1 MGNAYGR
8 SRVRHSRVVYHKRNL
23 NLRVYEPDEALRGMP
38 FCLRE
43 ERKEG
48 RGRGARWRN
57 VDVGFVGKLTVTS
70 GVTTC
75 FPFLGRWGKH
85 CSDWCF
91 GLRYALQFAQWI
103 SLPQSAE
110 AR

>member
-1 MGNAYGR
+1 MCNAYGR

-38 FCLRE
+38 FSLRE
-43 ERKEG
+43 ERKEE
-48 RGRGARWRN
+48 REERCKVRN

-75 FPFLGRWGKH
+75 FPFLGRWGN
-85 CSDWCF
+85 SECF

>member
-1 MGNAYGR
+1 MCNAYGR
-8 SRVRHSRVVYHKRNL
+8 SRVRHSRVVYYKRNL

-43 ERKEG
+43 ERKEE

-70 GVTTC
+70 GVTTWL
-75 FPFLGRWGKH
+75 PFWDVGANTARNL
-85 CSDWCF
+85 